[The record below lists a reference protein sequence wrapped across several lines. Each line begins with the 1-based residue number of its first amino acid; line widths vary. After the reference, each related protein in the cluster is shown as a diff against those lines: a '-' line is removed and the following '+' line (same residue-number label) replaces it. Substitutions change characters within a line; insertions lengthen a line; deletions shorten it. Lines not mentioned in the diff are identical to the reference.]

1 LESGGESVVCVYW
14 RYLLTVFKSMLDTQY

>member
-1 LESGGESVVCVYW
+1 VCVYW